1 MKKVRTKDMIRFN
14 DYLEEQL
21 KDPEMRAAFD
31 DLEIE
36 YALYETIMRKRVQEG
51 LTQKE
56 LAKRMGTKQT
66 AISRFESGKYN
77 PTLSFLKKLTKALG
91 VKLEVKII

>member
-1 MKKVRTKDMIRFN
+1 MKKNTKDMISFD

-21 KDPEMRAAFD
+21 KDPEFKEAYD
-31 DLEIE
+31 ELEFE
-36 YALYETIMRKRVQEG
+36 FALYEAIIKKRANEG

-66 AISRFESGKYN
+66 AISRFESGNYN

-91 VKLEVKII
+91 VKLEIKIS

>member
-1 MKKVRTKDMIRFN
+1 MINFDDLLR
-14 DYLEEQL
+14 EEL
-21 KDPEMRAAFD
+21 KDPEIKKAYD
-31 DLEIE
+31 ELEFE
-36 YALYETIMRKRVQEG
+36 YSLYQAIINKRIKEG

-66 AISRFESGKYN
+66 AISRFESGNYN

-91 VKLEVKII
+91 VKLELKIN